1 MVISDFM
8 DLYMVI
14 LVIWNM
20 NFIFPYIGMMIQSDF
35 HIFQGGWNH
44 QPGIYDIVIV
54 FLWIYM
60 LIIVIVGDIHSNLNY
75 RAWWF

>member
-1 MVISDFM
+1 M

-35 HIFQGGWNH
+35 HIFQGCWNH
-44 QPGIYDIVIV
+44 QPGIYIVIT
-54 FLWIYM
+54 
-60 LIIVIVGDIHSNLNY
+60 HSYSDFMDLYVVYSDY
-75 RAWWF
+75 RWYSQ